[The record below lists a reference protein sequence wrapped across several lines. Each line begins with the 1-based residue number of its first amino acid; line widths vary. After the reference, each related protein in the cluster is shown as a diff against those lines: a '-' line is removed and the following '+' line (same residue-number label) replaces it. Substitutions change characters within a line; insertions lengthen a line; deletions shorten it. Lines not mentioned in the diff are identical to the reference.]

1 MTTNSR
7 HTAFALT
14 LCAILLTVNLQAQNA
29 RGSLRGT
36 VQDATGARVTSA
48 KIVAQLAGSSVQRE
62 AASEDRGE
70 FRLDDLLPGSYRVT
84 ISAAG
89 FAPAQADVWIAVAN
103 VRDVTVTMKPAAAS
117 ETVNVQGNSSS

>member
-14 LCAILLTVNLQAQNA
+14 LYAILLTVNLQAQNA

-48 KIVAQLAGSSVQRE
+48 KIVAQLAGSSVKRE

-84 ISAAG
+84 VTAKG
-89 FAPAQADVWIAVAN
+89 FSQATADIPVAV
-103 VRDVTVTMKPAAAS
+103 
-117 ETVNVQGNSSS
+117 